1 MIPFYDEVGK
11 PIATR
16 NAGAEV
22 LQPIA
27 KSMPFFTS
35 GSADLHGS
43 NKNYMKDVGDF
54 SKTNYGG
61 RNFYYGIREHGMGAI
76 LNGMGFYGMFRN
88 SGSTFLVFSGYMIGS
103 VRVAALS
110 HLPINYIWTH
120 DSIGVGEDGPTH
132 QPVEVVAGLRSMP
145 NPDVM
150 RPGDAEETAA
160 AYIHAMERKTGP
172 TALILSRQD
181 LPVLDMDPATK
192 RAAAMKG
199 GYVLVKETAEL
210 THILLAAGSE
220 VYLAVDAAKELGPGC
235 RVVSMPCVE
244 AFERQSAE
252 YQAEVLPDRSI
263 TTACEA
269 GTTAA
274 WYKYAAKVLGV
285 DDFGESA
292 PGNQVFE
299 AKGMTAAGLI
309 AMAKA

>member
-1 MIPFYDEVGK
+1 
-11 PIATR
+11 
-16 NAGAEV
+16 
-22 LQPIA
+22 
-27 KSMPFFTS
+27 
-35 GSADLHGS
+35 
-43 NKNYMKDVGDF
+43 
-54 SKTNYGG
+54 
-61 RNFYYGIREHGMGAI
+61 
-76 LNGMGFYGMFRN
+76 
-88 SGSTFLVFSGYMIGS
+88 

-132 QPVEVVAGLRSMP
+132 QPIEVVAGLRAMP
-145 NPDVM
+145 NLDVQ

-160 AYIHAMERKTGP
+160 AYVSALERRDGP

-220 VYLAVDAAKELGPGC
+220 VHLAEAAAKELGAGC

-244 AFERQSAE
+244 LFERQDAA
-252 YQAEVLPDRSI
+252 YQAEVLPNREI

-269 GTTAA
+269 GYTAG
-274 WYKYAAKVLGV
+274 WYKFAKKVLGV
-285 DDFGESA
+285 DTFGFSA
-292 PGNQVFE
+292 PGNEVFE
-299 AKGMTAAGLI
+299 GKGITTAGLV
-309 AMAKA
+309 AMAKE